1 MKNKK
6 DESFKKKKKCSTKI
20 NKKNTKCEQLEP
32 KIIFDL

>member
-6 DESFKKKKKCSTKI
+6 DESFKKKKKCTKI